1 MIYIIDN
8 TSSYITMTC
17 YEHHSETRF
26 VELTKINKNS
36 IGFGFI
42 KEEKAISIMLREK
55 LRKLSHNEQIDMNM
69 KFHKGLI
76 NKKDFAIQGLRK
88 TRKKSVID
96 FIERNL

>member
-1 MIYIIDN
+1 MIYIIN
-8 TSSYITMTC
+8 NATSYMTITY
-17 YEHHSETRF
+17 YEHPETKF
-26 VELTKINKNS
+26 VELTKLGKNS

-55 LRKLSHNEQIDMNM
+55 LRELSYNEQVDMNM
-69 KFHKGLI
+69 KFNKGLL
-76 NKKDFAIQGLRK
+76 NKKEFAIQGLRK

>member
-1 MIYIIDN
+1 MIYIIN
-8 TSSYITMTC
+8 NSTSYMTITY
-17 YEHHSETRF
+17 YEYPETKF
-26 VELTKINKNS
+26 VELTKMGKNA

-69 KFHKGLI
+69 KFHKGLL

>member
-17 YEHHSETRF
+17 YEHSETRF
-26 VELTKINKNS
+26 VELSKPYKNA

-42 KEEKAISIMLREK
+42 EEEKAISIMLKEK
-55 LRKLSHNEQIDMNM
+55 IRKLPFNEQVAMNM

-76 NKKDFAIQGLRK
+76 NKKDFALQGLRK